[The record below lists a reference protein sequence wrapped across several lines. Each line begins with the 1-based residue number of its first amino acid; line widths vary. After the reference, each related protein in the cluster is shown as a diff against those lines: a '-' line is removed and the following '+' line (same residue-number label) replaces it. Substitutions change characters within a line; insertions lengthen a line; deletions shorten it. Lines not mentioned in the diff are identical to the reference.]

1 MYSDPSFPRAVY
13 DDDGGYTIRKAA
25 IYRVDDPRIRE
36 LAEIGYARRDLER
49 AHQLIEACTED
60 DLDAVHGLLEEALCT
75 AAIVTYC
82 KPFGRNNARTE
93 FKPDQFLKGALT
105 EESLKLH
112 EYVKRCRDWMIA
124 HDDGLGET
132 KALGIFLPG
141 SPPRSTFEIGL
152 HSSGRRVVA
161 LGQDIARRL
170 EPHFAQVRDLFQAH
184 EDSRRE
190 EIATDLLRS
199 RFAGM
204 RIHGFASEDRL
215 DVGIETVVALAAAPS
230 TKPAG

>member
-1 MYSDPSFPRAVY
+1 VYDDQNFPRAVY
-13 DDDGGYTIRKAA
+13 DDNGSYTIRKGA

-75 AAIVTYC
+75 AAIITYS

-93 FKPDQFLKGALT
+93 FKPDQLLKHTLT
-105 EESLKLH
+105 GESLDLH
-112 EYVKRCRDWMIA
+112 EYVKRCRNWMIA

-132 KALGIFLPG
+132 KLLGIFLPP
-141 SPPRSTFEIGL
+141 SPPRSRLEIGL
-152 HSSGRRVVA
+152 HFAGRRVVA

-170 EPHFAQVRDLFQAH
+170 EPHFAQVRDLFQKH

-190 EIATDLLRS
+190 EIAAELLRS

-204 RIHGFASEDRL
+204 RVQGFATEDRL
-215 DVGIETVVALAAAPS
+215 DVDIETVVALTAAPS
-230 TKPAG
+230 SKPAV